1 MQRHKIALYA
11 SGVAGLKDICT
22 LLNVGADPVSTF
34 QEYAEIIGNDLNGQP
49 IEAGL
54 PQATWTWALMPQA
67 DFEYLLAF
75 TNAHVYIRTR
85 NNSGASGFDFA
96 NYSCYA
102 SRPVGEFS
110 EETPLIR
117 TNVSITFVA
126 LVAV

>member
-1 MQRHKIALYA
+1 MQRHKIGLYA
-11 SGVAGLKDICT
+11 SGVAGMKDICE
-22 LLNVGADPVSTF
+22 LLHIGADPISTF
-34 QEYAEIIGNDLNGQP
+34 QEYTEIIGNDLNGQP

-54 PQATWTWALMPQA
+54 PQATWTWALMPQK
-67 DFEYLLAF
+67 DFEYLLDF
-75 TNAHVYIRTR
+75 TNAHCYIRTR
-85 NNSGASGFDFA
+85 NNSGASGFDFD

-126 LVAV
+126 LVVV